1 MEYLIEV
8 DVRFSRTYRV
18 VAESAERALE
28 IYQTGEYEP
37 EWVGFDSADEEGRE
51 AIAEPTNSNDFWSAE
66 ELGDTAVVYS
76 SDSRHTLLI
85 DVADRTE
92 EEPLRTHDG
101 PREDAEKAWNQKAGC

>member
-8 DVRFSRTYRV
+8 DARFTRTYRV
-18 VAESAERALE
+18 VAKTAERALE

-51 AIAEPTNSNDFWSAE
+51 AMNEPTNSTDFWTAE

-76 SDSRHTLLI
+76 ADGTHTMLI
-85 DVADRTE
+85 DVADAMWSSSKSE
-92 EEPLRTHDG
+92 
-101 PREDAEKAWNQKAGC
+101 